1 MYRFANITIQFQIAL
16 CIPYIQTNIEGGITP
31 VSQLGA
37 VLQYRLINSNR
48 TSYSLSNL
56 FPVLDCRLLDA
67 IIHRQRFIRI
77 RLSKLCREIIN
88 GAGCCIGFC
97 IGCFSSIRIWIFYN
111 VTYFALGYLVALLQD
126 VVIAIQFKQIVIGV
140 FFQVVVFTKGNRLTS
155 CNILRLANHSQT
167 CKVIV
172 GQLFLI
178 RTVQCKPIST
188 RFSCQFFAVYNLGCL
203 NLISCGF
210 FVGNLCSLWNIYII
224 QFNCMILTSRIAVSN
239 LVIQIAACYWIAL
252 CIRFQYIPVSLNR
265 NFVKGYSIRCTR
277 LRTRQ
282 GYCLQIAILHI
293 RTILGLIEQ
302 TKVERICCVKWR
314 FEGLFHGNLTVLNF
328 VQERNSCNRIFVFIR
343 QFRSA
348 VTTGS
353 TFRHAWIQCLCIC
366 SINRFA
372 NCNIDIVLNHTIF
385 IGFKDIEVLLCRCRN
400 IGKGCGFYFFAVL
413 YGNRLDF
420 AAVTCEL
427 ARICQLA
434 ICTIG
439 RCHTICFCGKECKIE
454 GLCIAL
460 AALIFLVDNQANGIF
475 HFRNPDTN
483 LCRFCD
489 HRCFYQLAAT
499 FILIGISKAV
509 PCDIFFARVLYV
521 IRNRS
526 LEGNANGFTRFYCK
540 STRELESQVY
550 DFTGWSILPV
560 HIAGFAN
567 PVASVFIQIG
577 MLIAGIRNRY
587 ARNAFFTLEV
597 SSIRGIIHRTLFIG
611 NAVSIRCYRKC
622 RVTVITGNQTDVH
635 VFKRQTVDN
644 SKVLQF
650 CLRIVGYIELIPNPI
665 AL

>member
-16 CIPYIQTNIEGGITP
+16 CIPYIQTNIEGIIP

-48 TSYSLSNL
+48 TSYSLSL

-77 RLSKLCREIIN
+77 RLSELCREIIN

-97 IGCFSSIRIWIFYN
+97 ISCFSSIRIWIFYDI
-111 VTYFALGYLVALLQD
+111 TCFAIGCLVALLQN
-126 VVIAIQFKQIVIGV
+126 VSIAIQFKQIVIGV
-140 FFQVVVFTKGNRLTS
+140 FFQVVEGNLVTS
-155 CNILRLANHSQT
+155 CNLLRCTNHSQT

-239 LVIQIAACYWIAL
+239 LVIQIAVCYWIAL

-314 FEGLFHGNLTVLNF
+314 FEGLFYGNLTVLNF
-328 VQERNSCNRIFVFIR
+328 VQERNSCNRIFIFIR

-348 VTTGS
+348 VTTDS
-353 TFRHAWIQCLCIC
+353 TFWHAWIQCLCIC

-385 IGFKDIEVLLCRCRN
+385 IGFKDIEILLCRCRN
-400 IGKGCGFYFFAVL
+400 VGKGCGFCFAVL

-420 AAVTCEL
+420 AAVTLEL
-427 ARICQLA
+427 ICVRQLA
-434 ICTIG
+434 ICTVS
-439 RCHTICFCGKECKIE
+439 RCYTVFCCGKECKIE

-460 AALIFLVDNQANGIF
+460 VALIFLVDNQANGIF

-489 HRCFYQLAAT
+489 HRCFYQ
-499 FILIGISKAV
+499 FILIIQVLIRISKAV

-526 LEGNANGFTRFYCK
+526 LKGNANGFTRFYCK

-550 DFTGWSILPV
+550 NFIGFGILPV
-560 HIAGFAN
+560 HIARFAN

-577 MLIAGIRNRY
+577 MLIAGIGNLYVRNI
-587 ARNAFFTLEV
+587 FFLLKIF
-597 SSIRGIIHRTLFIG
+597 SICGIVQRTPFTG
-611 NAVSIRCYRKC
+611 NAVNIRCYRKC

>member
-16 CIPYIQTNIEGGITP
+16 CILYIQTNIEFTTP

-48 TSYSLSNL
+48 TSYSLSL
-56 FPVLDCRLLDA
+56 FSVLDCRLLDA

-77 RLSKLCREIIN
+77 RLSELCREIIN

-97 IGCFSSIRIWIFYN
+97 IGCFSSIRIRIFYN
-111 VTYFALGYLVALLQD
+111 VTYFAIGYLVALLQD
-126 VVIAIQFKQIVIGV
+126 VVIAIQFKQIVIYV

-155 CNILRLANHSQT
+155 CNLLRLANHGQT

-203 NLISCGF
+203 NLISCRF

-224 QFNCMILTSRIAVSN
+224 QFNCMILTSRIAISN
-239 LVIQIAACYWIAL
+239 LVIQIAVCYWIAL

-302 TKVERICCVKWR
+302 AKVERICCVKWR
-314 FEGLFHGNLTVLNF
+314 FEGLFYGNLTVLNF
-328 VQERNSCNRIFVFIR
+328 VQERNSCNRIFVFIC

-348 VTTGS
+348 VTAGS
-353 TFRHAWIQCLCIC
+353 TFRHTWIQCLCIC

-385 IGFKDIEVLLCRCRN
+385 IGFKDIEILLCRCRN

-439 RCHTICFCGKECKIE
+439 WCRTICFCGKECKIE

-460 AALIFLVDNQANGIF
+460 AAIISLVDNQANGIF

-489 HRCFYQLAAT
+489 HRCFYQ
-499 FILIGISKAV
+499 FILIIQVLIGISKAV

-550 DFTGWSILPV
+550 NFIGFGILPV
-560 HIAGFAN
+560 HIARFAN
-567 PVASVFIQIG
+567 PVTSMFIQIG

-597 SSIRGIIHRTLFIG
+597 SSVRGIIHRTLFIG
-611 NAVSIRCYRKC
+611 NAVNIRCYRKC

>member
-1 MYRFANITIQFQIAL
+1 MHIIFDITIQFQIAL
-16 CIPYIQTNIEGGITP
+16 CILYIQTNIEGIIP

-37 VLQYRLINSNR
+37 VLQYRLVDSNR
-48 TSYSLSNL
+48 TNCMVCL
-56 FPVLDCRLLDA
+56 FPVLNCGLLDA

-77 RLSKLCREIIN
+77 RLSELCREIIN

-97 IGCFSSIRIWIFYN
+97 IGCFSSIHIWIFYN
-111 VTYFALGYLVALLQD
+111 VTYFVLGYLVALLQD
-126 VVIAIQFKQIVIGV
+126 ISIAIQFKQIVIGI

-155 CNILRLANHSQT
+155 CNFLRLANHGQT

-178 RTVQCKPIST
+178 RTVQCKVISSIFQT
-188 RFSCQFFAVYNLGCL
+188 LAVYNFLCL

-224 QFNCMILTSRIAVSN
+224 QFNCMILTSRIAISN
-239 LVIQIAACYWIAL
+239 LVIQIAVCYWIAL

-328 VQERNSCNRIFVFIR
+328 VQERNSCNRIFVFIC

-348 VTTGS
+348 VTAGS
-353 TFRHAWIQCLCIC
+353 TFRHTWIQCLCIC

-385 IGFKDIEVLLCRCRN
+385 IGFKDIEILLCRCRN

-509 PCDIFFARVLYV
+509 PCDVFFASILYV

-526 LEGNANGFTRFYCK
+526 LEGNANGLTLIYFK

-560 HIAGFAN
+560 HIAGFAH
-567 PVASVFIQIG
+567 PVASVLIQTR
-577 MLIAGIRNRY
+577 MLIARIRNLY
-587 ARNAFFTLEV
+587 ALHFCTRECTSCICGV
-597 SSIRGIIHRTLFIG
+597 GQCTDFI
-611 NAVSIRCYRKC
+611 SH
-622 RVTVITGNQTDVH
+622 T
-635 VFKRQTVDN
+635 
-644 SKVLQF
+644 
-650 CLRIVGYIELIPNPI
+650 
-665 AL
+665 

>member
-1 MYRFANITIQFQIAL
+1 MINFIFQTL
-16 CIPYIQTNIEGGITP
+16 
-31 VSQLGA
+31 
-37 VLQYRLINSNR
+37 
-48 TSYSLSNL
+48 
-56 FPVLDCRLLDA
+56 
-67 IIHRQRFIRI
+67 
-77 RLSKLCREIIN
+77 
-88 GAGCCIGFC
+88 
-97 IGCFSSIRIWIFYN
+97 
-111 VTYFALGYLVALLQD
+111 
-126 VVIAIQFKQIVIGV
+126 
-140 FFQVVVFTKGNRLTS
+140 
-155 CNILRLANHSQT
+155 
-167 CKVIV
+167 
-172 GQLFLI
+172 
-178 RTVQCKPIST
+178 
-188 RFSCQFFAVYNLGCL
+188 AVYNFRCL

-210 FVGNLCSLWNIYII
+210 FVGNLCSYII
-224 QFNCMILTSRIAVSN
+224 GLALQIDCVVLTSRIAVSN

-252 CIRFQYIPVSLNR
+252 CICFQYIPVSLNR

-353 TFRHAWIQCLCIC
+353 TFRHVWIQCFCIC
-366 SINRFA
+366 SRIWCTH
-372 NCNIDIVLNHTIF
+372 CNIDIVLNHTIF
-385 IGFKDIEVLLCRCRN
+385 IGFKDIEILLCRCRN
-400 IGKGCGFYFFAVL
+400 IGKGCGFCFAIL
-413 YGNRLDF
+413 YSNRLDF

-460 AALIFLVDNQANGIF
+460 ATIIFLVDNQANGIF

-489 HRCFYQLAAT
+489 HRCFYQLAAL

-509 PCDIFFARVLYV
+509 PCDVFFARVLYV

-526 LEGNANGFTRFYCK
+526 LEGNANGLTRLYCK
-540 STRELESQVY
+540 ITRELESQVY
-550 DFTGWSILPV
+550 NFIGFGILPV

-577 MLIAGIRNRY
+577 MLIAGIRNLY
-587 ARNAFFTLEV
+587 TL
-597 SSIRGIIHRTLFIG
+597 HFRTRECTSCIFRVGQCTDFISC
-611 NAVSIRCYRKC
+611 V
-622 RVTVITGNQTDVH
+622 
-635 VFKRQTVDN
+635 
-644 SKVLQF
+644 
-650 CLRIVGYIELIPNPI
+650 
-665 AL
+665 

>member
-67 IIHRQRFIRI
+67 IIHCQRFIRI
-77 RLSKLCREIIN
+77 RLSELCREIIN

-97 IGCFSSIRIWIFYN
+97 IGCFSSIRIRIFYN
-111 VTYFALGYLVALLQD
+111 VICFDIGYLVALLQD

-140 FFQVVVFTKGNRLTS
+140 FFQVVEGNRLTS
-155 CNILRLANHSQT
+155 CNLLRLANHSQT

-224 QFNCMILTSRIAVSN
+224 QFNCMILTSRILVSN

-252 CIRFQYIPVSLNR
+252 CIRFQYIPVSLNW

-314 FEGLFHGNLTVLNF
+314 FEGLFYGNLTVLNF

-400 IGKGCGFYFFAVL
+400 VGKGCGFCFAVL

-439 RCHTICFCGKECKIE
+439 RCHTICFCSKECKIE

-460 AALIFLVDNQANGIF
+460 TTIISLVDNQANGIF

-489 HRCFYQLAAT
+489 HRCFYQ
-499 FILIGISKAV
+499 FILIIQVLIRISKAV
-509 PCDIFFARVLYV
+509 PCDIFFAGILYV

-526 LEGNANGFTRFYCK
+526 LEGNANGFTRLYFK
-540 STRELESQVY
+540 ITWELESQVY
-550 DFTGWSILPV
+550 DFTGRSILPI
-560 HIAGFAN
+560 HIAGFAC
-567 PVASVFIQIG
+567 PVASVFIQIR
-577 MLIAGIRNRY
+577 MFIAGIRNCY
-587 ARNAFFTLEV
+587 ARNILIFLEI
-597 SSIRGIIHRTLFIG
+597 SSICGIVQRTPFILKAIV
-611 NAVSIRCYRKC
+611 NRCYCKC
-622 RVTVITGNQTDVH
+622 RVTVITGNQTNVH
-635 VFKRQTVDN
+635 IFKRQTVDHG
-644 SKVLQF
+644 KVLQVR
-650 CLRIVGYIELIPNPI
+650 LRIIGYIELILNLI

>member
-1 MYRFANITIQFQIAL
+1 MYRFSNIAIQFQIAL

-48 TSYSLSNL
+48 TSYSLSL

-77 RLSKLCREIIN
+77 RLSELCREIIN

-97 IGCFSSIRIWIFYN
+97 IGCFSSIRIWIFYDI
-111 VTYFALGYLVALLQD
+111 TCFTIGCLVALLQD
-126 VVIAIQFKQIVIGV
+126 ISIAIQFKQIVIGV
-140 FFQVVVFTKGNRLTS
+140 FFQVVKSNLVTS
-155 CNILRLANHSQT
+155 CNLLRLANHGQT

-188 RFSCQFFAVYNLGCL
+188 RFSCQFFAVYNLSCL

-224 QFNCMILTSRIAVSN
+224 QFNCMILTSRILVSN
-239 LVIQIAACYWIAL
+239 RIIQIAACYWIAL
-252 CIRFQYIPVSLNR
+252 CICFQYIPVSLNR

-314 FEGLFHGNLTVLNF
+314 FEGLFYGNLTVLNF
-328 VQERNSCNRIFVFIR
+328 VQERNSCNRIFIFIR

-348 VTTGS
+348 VTTDS
-353 TFRHAWIQCLCIC
+353 TFWHAWIQCLCIC

-385 IGFKDIEVLLCRCRN
+385 IGFKDIEILLYRCRN
-400 IGKGCGFYFFAVL
+400 VGKGCGFCFAVL

-420 AAVTCEL
+420 AAVTLEL
-427 ARICQLA
+427 ICVRQLA
-434 ICTIG
+434 ICTVS
-439 RCHTICFCGKECKIE
+439 RCYTVFCCGKECKIE
-454 GLCIAL
+454 SLCIAL
-460 AALIFLVDNQANGIF
+460 TAIISLVDNQANSIF

-489 HRCFYQLAAT
+489 HRCFYQLAT
-499 FILIGISKAV
+499 IFILIGISKAV
-509 PCDIFFARVLYV
+509 PCDIFFAGILYIV
-521 IRNRS
+521 RNRS
-526 LEGNANGFTRFYCK
+526 LERNANGFARLYV
-540 STRELESQVY
+540 TRELEAYIDNFISQ
-550 DFTGWSILPV
+550 SILPV
-560 HIAGFAN
+560 HVAGFAD

-577 MLIAGIRNRY
+577 MLIAGVRNLYTFHFR
-587 ARNAFFTLEV
+587 ARECT
-597 SSIRGIIHRTLFIG
+597 SCICGIGQCADFI
-611 NAVSIRCYRKC
+611 S
-622 RVTVITGNQTDVH
+622 
-635 VFKRQTVDN
+635 
-644 SKVLQF
+644 
-650 CLRIVGYIELIPNPI
+650 RI
-665 AL
+665 

>member
-1 MYRFANITIQFQIAL
+1 MYRFSNIAIQFQIAL

-48 TSYSLSNL
+48 TSYSLSL

-77 RLSKLCREIIN
+77 RLSELCREIIN

-97 IGCFSSIRIWIFYN
+97 IGCFSSIRIWIFYDI
-111 VTYFALGYLVALLQD
+111 TCFTIGCLVALLQN
-126 VVIAIQFKQIVIGV
+126 VSIAIQFKQIVIGV
-140 FFQVVVFTKGNRLTS
+140 FFQVVEGNLVTS
-155 CNILRLANHSQT
+155 CNLLRCTNHSQT

-224 QFNCMILTSRIAVSN
+224 QFNCMILTSRIAISN
-239 LVIQIAACYWIAL
+239 LVIQIAVCYWIAL

-302 TKVERICCVKWR
+302 TKVECICCVKWR
-314 FEGLFHGNLTVLNF
+314 FEGLFYGNLTVLNF
-328 VQERNSCNRIFVFIR
+328 VQERNSCNRIFIFIR

-348 VTTGS
+348 VTAGS
-353 TFRHAWIQCLCIC
+353 TFWHAWIQCLCIC

-372 NCNIDIVLNHTIF
+372 NCNVDIVLNHAVF
-385 IGFKDIEVLLCRCRN
+385 IGFKNIEILLCRCRN
-400 IGKGCGFYFFAVL
+400 VGKGCGFCFAVL

-439 RCHTICFCGKECKIE
+439 RCRTICFCGKECKIE

-460 AALIFLVDNQANGIF
+460 VALIFLVDNQANGIF

-489 HRCFYQLAAT
+489 HRCFYQLAT
-499 FILIGISKAV
+499 LFILIGISKAV
-509 PCDIFFARVLYV
+509 PCDIFFAGVLYIV
-521 IRNRS
+521 RNRS
-526 LEGNANGFTRFYCK
+526 LEGNANGFTRLYFK
-540 STRELESQVY
+540 ITWELESQVY
-550 DFTGWSILPV
+550 DFTGRSILPI
-560 HIAGFAN
+560 HIAGFAC
-567 PVASVFIQIG
+567 PVASVFIQIR
-577 MLIAGIRNRY
+577 MFIAGIRNCY
-587 ARNAFFTLEV
+587 ARNILIFLEI
-597 SSIRGIIHRTLFIG
+597 SSIYGIVQRTPFILKAIV
-611 NAVSIRCYRKC
+611 NRCYRKC

-644 SKVLQF
+644 GEVLQ
-650 CLRIVGYIELIPNPI
+650 RRIIGIVGYINLILYLI

>member
-16 CIPYIQTNIEGGITP
+16 CIPYIQTNIEGIIP

-67 IIHRQRFIRI
+67 IIHCQRFIRI
-77 RLSKLCREIIN
+77 CLSELCREIIN

-97 IGCFSSIRIWIFYN
+97 IGCFSSIRIRIFYN
-111 VTYFALGYLVALLQD
+111 VTYFAIGCLVALLQD
-126 VVIAIQFKQIVIGV
+126 VAIAIQFKQIVIGV
-140 FFQVVVFTKGNRLTS
+140 FFQVVEGNLVTS
-155 CNILRLANHSQT
+155 CNILRCTNHSQT

-224 QFNCMILTSRIAVSN
+224 QFNCMILTSRILVSN
-239 LVIQIAACYWIAL
+239 RIIQIAACYWIAL

-314 FEGLFHGNLTVLNF
+314 FEGLFYGNLTVLNF
-328 VQERNSCNRIFVFIR
+328 VQERNSCNRIFIFIR

-348 VTTGS
+348 VTTDS
-353 TFRHAWIQCLCIC
+353 TFWHAWIQCLCIC

-385 IGFKDIEVLLCRCRN
+385 IGFKDIEILLCRCRN
-400 IGKGCGFYFFAVL
+400 VGKGCGFYFAVL

-420 AAVTCEL
+420 AAVTLEL
-427 ARICQLA
+427 ICVRQLA
-434 ICTIG
+434 ICTVS
-439 RCHTICFCGKECKIE
+439 RCYTVFCCGKECKIE
-454 GLCIAL
+454 GLCVVLIAL
-460 AALIFLVDNQANGIF
+460 VSLVDNQTNGIF

-489 HRCFYQLAAT
+489 HRCFYQ
-499 FILIGISKAV
+499 FILIIQVLIGISKAV

-540 STRELESQVY
+540 ITRELESQVY
-550 DFTGWSILPV
+550 NFIGFGILPV
-560 HIAGFAN
+560 HIARFAN
-567 PVASVFIQIG
+567 PVTSMFIQIG
-577 MLIAGIRNRY
+577 MLIAGIRNGY
-587 ARNAFFTLEV
+587 ARNIFFLLKIF
-597 SSIRGIIHRTLFIG
+597 SICGIVQRTPFTG
-611 NAVSIRCYRKC
+611 NAVNIRCYRKC

-635 VFKRQTVDN
+635 IFKRQTVDN
-644 SKVLQF
+644 REVLQRL
-650 CLRIVGYIELIPNPI
+650 CGRIIGYINFVFNLFS
-665 AL
+665 L

>member
-16 CIPYIQTNIEGGITP
+16 CILYIQTNIEGGITP

-67 IIHRQRFIRI
+67 IIHCQRFIRI
-77 RLSKLCREIIN
+77 RLSELCREIIN

-97 IGCFSSIRIWIFYN
+97 IGCFSSIRIRIFYN
-111 VTYFALGYLVALLQD
+111 VICFDIGYLVALLQD

-140 FFQVVVFTKGNRLTS
+140 FFQVVEGNRLTS
-155 CNILRLANHSQT
+155 CNLLRLANHSQT

-224 QFNCMILTSRIAVSN
+224 QFNCMILTSRILVSN

-252 CIRFQYIPVSLNR
+252 CIRFQYIPVSLNW

-314 FEGLFHGNLTVLNF
+314 FEGLFYGNLTVLNF

-400 IGKGCGFYFFAVL
+400 VGKGCGFCFAVL

-427 ARICQLA
+427 TRICQLA

-439 RCHTICFCGKECKIE
+439 RCRTICFCGKECKIE

-460 AALIFLVDNQANGIF
+460 TAIISLVDNQANGIF

-489 HRCFYQLAAT
+489 HRSFYQLAAL

-509 PCDIFFARVLYV
+509 PCDIFFAGILYV

-526 LEGNANGFTRFYCK
+526 LESNANGLTRLYFK
-540 STRELESQVY
+540 ITWELESQVY
-550 DFTGWSILPV
+550 DFTGRSILPI
-560 HIAGFAN
+560 HIAGFAS
-567 PVASVFIQIG
+567 PVASVFIQIR
-577 MLIAGIRNRY
+577 MFIAGIRNGY
-587 ARNAFFTLEV
+587 ATDCTARECIFC
-597 SSIRGIIHRTLFIG
+597 IRGVAQCTDF
-611 NAVSIRCYRKC
+611 IRC
-622 RVTVITGNQTDVH
+622 V
-635 VFKRQTVDN
+635 
-644 SKVLQF
+644 
-650 CLRIVGYIELIPNPI
+650 
-665 AL
+665 

>member
-1 MYRFANITIQFQIAL
+1 MHIIFDITIQFQIAL
-16 CIPYIQTNIEGGITP
+16 CILYIQTNIEGIIP

-37 VLQYRLINSNR
+37 VLQYRLVDSNR
-48 TSYSLSNL
+48 TNCMVCL
-56 FPVLDCRLLDA
+56 FPVLNCGLLDA

-77 RLSKLCREIIN
+77 RLSELCREIIN

-97 IGCFSSIRIWIFYN
+97 IGCFSSIHIWIFYN
-111 VTYFALGYLVALLQD
+111 VTYFVLGYLVALLQD
-126 VVIAIQFKQIVIGV
+126 ISIAIQFKQIVIGI

-155 CNILRLANHSQT
+155 CNFLRLANHGQT

-178 RTVQCKPIST
+178 RTVQCKVISSIFQT
-188 RFSCQFFAVYNLGCL
+188 LAVYNFLCL

-224 QFNCMILTSRIAVSN
+224 QFNCMILTSRIAISN
-239 LVIQIAACYWIAL
+239 LVIQIAVCYWIAL

-314 FEGLFHGNLTVLNF
+314 FEGLFYGNLTVLNF
-328 VQERNSCNRIFVFIR
+328 VQERNSCNRIFVFIC

-348 VTTGS
+348 VTAGS
-353 TFRHAWIQCLCIC
+353 TFRHTWIQCLCIC

-385 IGFKDIEVLLCRCRN
+385 IGFKDIEILLCRCRN

-439 RCHTICFCGKECKIE
+439 WCRTICFCGKECKIE

-460 AALIFLVDNQANGIF
+460 AAIISLVDNQANGIF

-489 HRCFYQLAAT
+489 HRCFYQ
-499 FILIGISKAV
+499 FILIIQVLIGISKAV

-550 DFTGWSILPV
+550 NFIGFGILPV
-560 HIAGFAN
+560 HIARFAN
-567 PVASVFIQIG
+567 PVTSMFIQIG

-611 NAVSIRCYRKC
+611 NAVNIRCYRKC

>member
-16 CIPYIQTNIEGGITP
+16 CIPYIQTNIEGIIP

-48 TSYSLSNL
+48 TSYSLSL

-67 IIHRQRFIRI
+67 IIHCQRFIRI
-77 RLSKLCREIIN
+77 CLSELCREIIN

-97 IGCFSSIRIWIFYN
+97 IGCFSSIRIRIFYN
-111 VTYFALGYLVALLQD
+111 VACLAIGCLVALLQD
-126 VVIAIQFKQIVIGV
+126 VAIAIQFKQIVIGV
-140 FFQVVVFTKGNRLTS
+140 FFQVVKSNLVTS
-155 CNILRLANHSQT
+155 CNILRCTNHSQT

-172 GQLFLI
+172 GQFFLI

-188 RFSCQFFAVYNLGCL
+188 RFICKGFAVYNLGCL

-239 LVIQIAACYWIAL
+239 LVIQIAVCYWIAL

-314 FEGLFHGNLTVLNF
+314 FEGLFYGNLTVLNF

-353 TFRHAWIQCLCIC
+353 TFRHVWIQCLCIC

-385 IGFKDIEVLLCRCRN
+385 IGFKDIEILLCRCRN
-400 IGKGCGFYFFAVL
+400 VGKGCGFCFAVL

-460 AALIFLVDNQANGIF
+460 AAIIFLVDNQANGIF

-489 HRCFYQLAAT
+489 HRCFYQ
-499 FILIGISKAV
+499 FILIIQVLIRISKAV

-540 STRELESQVY
+540 STRELESHI
-550 DFTGWSILPV
+550 DNFIGFGILPV

-577 MLIAGIRNRY
+577 MLIAGIRNGY
-587 ARNAFFTLEV
+587 ATDCTARE
-597 SSIRGIIHRTLFIG
+597 RTSCICRVGQCTDFIL
-611 NAVSIRCYRKC
+611 NTVNIRCYRKC

-635 VFKRQTVDN
+635 IFKRQTVDN
-644 SKVLQF
+644 GEVLQF

>member
-16 CIPYIQTNIEGGITP
+16 CIPYIQTNIEGIIP

-48 TSYSLSNL
+48 TSYSLSL

-67 IIHRQRFIRI
+67 IIHCQRFIRI
-77 RLSKLCREIIN
+77 CLSELCREIIN

-97 IGCFSSIRIWIFYN
+97 IGCFSSIRIRIFYN
-111 VTYFALGYLVALLQD
+111 VACLAIGCLVALLQD
-126 VVIAIQFKQIVIGV
+126 ISIAIQFKQIVIGV
-140 FFQVVVFTKGNRLTS
+140 FFQVVEGNRLTS
-155 CNILRLANHSQT
+155 CNILRCTNHSQT

-203 NLISCGF
+203 NLISCRF

-239 LVIQIAACYWIAL
+239 LVIQIAVCYWIAL
-252 CIRFQYIPVSLNR
+252 CICFQYIPVSLNR

-314 FEGLFHGNLTVLNF
+314 FEGLFYGNLTVLNF
-328 VQERNSCNRIFVFIR
+328 VQEWNNCNFLTFRISYTNSAI
-343 QFRSA
+343 S
-348 VTTGS
+348 TGS
-353 TFRHAWIQCLCIC
+353 TGRHILFRVFRCTCNIC
-366 SINRFA
+366 CREWFA

-385 IGFKDIEVLLCRCRN
+385 IGFKDIEILLCRCWN
-400 IGKGCGFYFFAVL
+400 VGKGCGFCFAVL

-460 AALIFLVDNQANGIF
+460 AAIIFLVDNQANGIF

-489 HRCFYQLAAT
+489 HRSFYQLAAL
-499 FILIGISKAV
+499 FILIRISKAV
-509 PCDIFFARVLYV
+509 PCDIFFACVLYIV
-521 IRNRS
+521 RNRS
-526 LEGNANGFTRFYCK
+526 LESNANGFIRLYFKITW
-540 STRELESQVY
+540 ELESQVY
-550 DFTGWSILPV
+550 DFTGRSILPI
-560 HIAGFAN
+560 HIAGFAC
-567 PVASVFIQIG
+567 PVASVFIQIR
-577 MLIAGIRNRY
+577 MFIAGIRNGY
-587 ARNAFFTLEV
+587 ATDCTARERIFC
-597 SSIRGIIHRTLFIG
+597 IRGVAQCTDF
-611 NAVSIRCYRKC
+611 IRC
-622 RVTVITGNQTDVH
+622 V
-635 VFKRQTVDN
+635 
-644 SKVLQF
+644 
-650 CLRIVGYIELIPNPI
+650 
-665 AL
+665 

>member
-16 CIPYIQTNIEGGITP
+16 CIPYIQTNIEGIIP

-48 TSYSLSNL
+48 TSYSLSL

-77 RLSKLCREIIN
+77 RLSELCREIIN

-97 IGCFSSIRIWIFYN
+97 IGCFSGIHIRILYN
-111 VTYFALGYLVALLQD
+111 VTYFVIGYLVALLQD

-328 VQERNSCNRIFVFIR
+328 VQERNSCNRIFIFIR

-348 VTTGS
+348 VTTDS
-353 TFRHAWIQCLCIC
+353 TFWHAWIQCLCIC

-385 IGFKDIEVLLCRCRN
+385 IGFKDIEILLCRCWN

-489 HRCFYQLAAT
+489 HRCFYQLAAI

-509 PCDIFFARVLYV
+509 PCDVFFARVLYV

-526 LEGNANGFTRFYCK
+526 LKGNANGFTRLYCK
-540 STRELESQVY
+540 ITRELESQVY
-550 DFTGWSILPV
+550 NFIGFGILPV
-560 HIAGFAN
+560 HIARFAN
-567 PVASVFIQIG
+567 PVTSMFIQIG

>member
-16 CIPYIQTNIEGGITP
+16 CIPYIQTNIEGIIP

-48 TSYSLSNL
+48 TSYSLSL

-77 RLSKLCREIIN
+77 RLSELCREIIN
-88 GAGCCIGFC
+88 GAGCCIDFC
-97 IGCFSSIRIWIFYN
+97 IGCFSSIRIRIFYN
-111 VTYFALGYLVALLQD
+111 VACLAIGCLVALLQD
-126 VVIAIQFKQIVIGV
+126 ISIAIQFKQIVIGV
-140 FFQVVVFTKGNRLTS
+140 FFQVVEGNLVTS
-155 CNILRLANHSQT
+155 CNILRCTNHSQT

-188 RFSCQFFAVYNLGCL
+188 RFSCQFFAVYNLSCL

-210 FVGNLCSLWNIYII
+210 FVSNLCSLWNIYII

-314 FEGLFHGNLTVLNF
+314 FEGLFYGNLTVLNF
-328 VQERNSCNRIFVFIR
+328 VQEWNNCNFL
-343 QFRSA
+343 
-348 VTTGS
+348 
-353 TFRHAWIQCLCIC
+353 TFRISYTNSAISTSSTGRHILFRVFRCTCNIC
-366 SINRFA
+366 CREWFA

-385 IGFKDIEVLLCRCRN
+385 IGFKDIEILLCRCRN
-400 IGKGCGFYFFAVL
+400 VGKGCGFCFAVL

-460 AALIFLVDNQANGIF
+460 AAIIFLVDNQANGIF

-489 HRCFYQLAAT
+489 HRCFYQ
-499 FILIGISKAV
+499 FILIIQVLIRISKAV
-509 PCDIFFARVLYV
+509 PCDVFFASILYV

-526 LEGNANGFTRFYCK
+526 LEGNANGLTLIYFK

-560 HIAGFAN
+560 HIAGFAH
-567 PVASVFIQIG
+567 PVASVLIQTR
-577 MLIAGIRNRY
+577 MLIARIRNLY
-587 ARNAFFTLEV
+587 ALHFCTRECTSCICGV
-597 SSIRGIIHRTLFIG
+597 GQCTDFI
-611 NAVSIRCYRKC
+611 SH
-622 RVTVITGNQTDVH
+622 T
-635 VFKRQTVDN
+635 
-644 SKVLQF
+644 
-650 CLRIVGYIELIPNPI
+650 
-665 AL
+665 

>member
-1 MYRFANITIQFQIAL
+1 MHIIFDITIQFQIAL
-16 CIPYIQTNIEGGITP
+16 CILYIQTNIEGIIP

-37 VLQYRLINSNR
+37 VLQYRLVDSNR
-48 TSYSLSNL
+48 TNCMVCL
-56 FPVLDCRLLDA
+56 FPVLNCGLLDA

-77 RLSKLCREIIN
+77 RLSELCREIIN

-97 IGCFSSIRIWIFYN
+97 IGCFSSIHIWIFYN
-111 VTYFALGYLVALLQD
+111 VTYFVLGYLVALLQD
-126 VVIAIQFKQIVIGV
+126 ISIAIQFKQIVIGI

-155 CNILRLANHSQT
+155 CNFLRLANHGQT

-178 RTVQCKPIST
+178 RTVQCKVISSIFQT
-188 RFSCQFFAVYNLGCL
+188 LAVYNFLCL

-239 LVIQIAACYWIAL
+239 LVIQIAVCYWIAL

-314 FEGLFHGNLTVLNF
+314 FEGLFYGNLTVLNF
-328 VQERNSCNRIFVFIR
+328 VQERNNCNFLTFRISYTN
-343 QFRSA
+343 SA
-348 VTTGS
+348 ISTGS
-353 TFRHAWIQCLCIC
+353 TGWHILFRVFRCTCNIC
-366 SINRFA
+366 CREWFA

-385 IGFKDIEVLLCRCRN
+385 IGFKDIEILLCRCRN
-400 IGKGCGFYFFAVL
+400 VGKGCGFCFAVL

-420 AAVTCEL
+420 AAVTLEL
-427 ARICQLA
+427 ICVRQLA
-434 ICTIG
+434 ICTVS
-439 RCHTICFCGKECKIE
+439 RCYTVFCCGKECKIE

-460 AALIFLVDNQANGIF
+460 AAIISLVDNQANGIF

-489 HRCFYQLAAT
+489 HRCFYQ
-499 FILIGISKAV
+499 FILIIQVLIRISKAV
-509 PCDIFFARVLYV
+509 PCDVFFASILYV

-526 LEGNANGFTRFYCK
+526 LEGNANGLTLIYFK

-560 HIAGFAN
+560 HIAGFAH
-567 PVASVFIQIG
+567 PVASVLIQTR
-577 MLIAGIRNRY
+577 MLIARIRNLY
-587 ARNAFFTLEV
+587 ALHFCTRECTSCICGV
-597 SSIRGIIHRTLFIG
+597 GQCTDFI
-611 NAVSIRCYRKC
+611 SH
-622 RVTVITGNQTDVH
+622 T
-635 VFKRQTVDN
+635 
-644 SKVLQF
+644 
-650 CLRIVGYIELIPNPI
+650 
-665 AL
+665 

>member
-1 MYRFANITIQFQIAL
+1 MINFIFQTL
-16 CIPYIQTNIEGGITP
+16 
-31 VSQLGA
+31 
-37 VLQYRLINSNR
+37 
-48 TSYSLSNL
+48 
-56 FPVLDCRLLDA
+56 
-67 IIHRQRFIRI
+67 
-77 RLSKLCREIIN
+77 
-88 GAGCCIGFC
+88 
-97 IGCFSSIRIWIFYN
+97 
-111 VTYFALGYLVALLQD
+111 
-126 VVIAIQFKQIVIGV
+126 
-140 FFQVVVFTKGNRLTS
+140 
-155 CNILRLANHSQT
+155 
-167 CKVIV
+167 
-172 GQLFLI
+172 
-178 RTVQCKPIST
+178 
-188 RFSCQFFAVYNLGCL
+188 AVYNFRCL

-210 FVGNLCSLWNIYII
+210 FVGNLCSYII
-224 QFNCMILTSRIAVSN
+224 GLALQIDCVVLTSRIAVSN

-314 FEGLFHGNLTVLNF
+314 FESFFYGNLTVLNF

-353 TFRHAWIQCLCIC
+353 TFRHGWIQCLCIC
-366 SINRFA
+366 SRIWCTH
-372 NCNIDIVLNHTIF
+372 CNIDIVLNHAVF
-385 IGFKDIEVLLCRCRN
+385 IGFKDIEILLCRCRN
-400 IGKGCGFYFFAVL
+400 VGKGCGFCFAVL

-460 AALIFLVDNQANGIF
+460 AAIIFLVDNQANGIF

-489 HRCFYQLAAT
+489 HRCFYQLAAL

-509 PCDIFFARVLYV
+509 PCDVFFARVLYV

-526 LEGNANGFTRFYCK
+526 LEGNANGLTRLYCK
-540 STRELESQVY
+540 ITRELESQVY
-550 DFTGWSILPV
+550 NFIGFGILPV

-577 MLIAGIRNRY
+577 MLIAGIRNLY
-587 ARNAFFTLEV
+587 TL
-597 SSIRGIIHRTLFIG
+597 HFRTRECTSCIFRVGQCTDFISC
-611 NAVSIRCYRKC
+611 V
-622 RVTVITGNQTDVH
+622 
-635 VFKRQTVDN
+635 
-644 SKVLQF
+644 
-650 CLRIVGYIELIPNPI
+650 
-665 AL
+665 

>member
-16 CIPYIQTNIEGGITP
+16 CIPYIQTNIEGIIP

-48 TSYSLSNL
+48 TSYSLSL

-67 IIHRQRFIRI
+67 IIHCQRFIRI
-77 RLSKLCREIIN
+77 RLSELCREIIN

-97 IGCFSSIRIWIFYN
+97 IGCFSSIRIRIFYN
-111 VTYFALGYLVALLQD
+111 VACLAIGCLVALLQD
-126 VVIAIQFKQIVIGV
+126 ISIAIQFKQIVIGV
-140 FFQVVVFTKGNRLTS
+140 FFQVVEGNLVTS
-155 CNILRLANHSQT
+155 CNILRCTNHSQT

-172 GQLFLI
+172 GQFFLI

-203 NLISCGF
+203 NLISCRF

-314 FEGLFHGNLTVLNF
+314 FEGLFYGNLTVLNF
-328 VQERNSCNRIFVFIR
+328 VQERNNCNGCIVWVS
-343 QFRSA
+343 QFCSA
-348 VTTGS
+348 VAAGS
-353 TFRHAWIQCLCIC
+353 TFRHGYSQRLCIC

-400 IGKGCGFYFFAVL
+400 VGKGCGFCFAVL

-427 ARICQLA
+427 TRICQLA

-439 RCHTICFCGKECKIE
+439 RCRTICFCGKECKIE

-460 AALIFLVDNQANGIF
+460 AAIIFLVDNQANGIF

-489 HRCFYQLAAT
+489 HRSFYQLAAL

-509 PCDIFFARVLYV
+509 PCDIFFAGILYV

-526 LEGNANGFTRFYCK
+526 LEGNANGFTRLYFK
-540 STRELESQVY
+540 ITWELESQVY
-550 DFTGWSILPV
+550 DFTGRSILPI
-560 HIAGFAN
+560 HIAGFAC
-567 PVASVFIQIG
+567 PVASVFIQIR
-577 MLIAGIRNRY
+577 MFIAGIRNCY
-587 ARNAFFTLEV
+587 ARNILIFLEI
-597 SSIRGIIHRTLFIG
+597 SSICGIVQRTPFILKAIV
-611 NAVSIRCYRKC
+611 NRCYCKC
-622 RVTVITGNQTDVH
+622 RVTVITGNQTNVH
-635 VFKRQTVDN
+635 IFKRQTVDHG
-644 SKVLQF
+644 KVLQVR
-650 CLRIVGYIELIPNPI
+650 LRIIGYIELILNLI

>member
-1 MYRFANITIQFQIAL
+1 
-16 CIPYIQTNIEGGITP
+16 
-31 VSQLGA
+31 
-37 VLQYRLINSNR
+37 
-48 TSYSLSNL
+48 
-56 FPVLDCRLLDA
+56 
-67 IIHRQRFIRI
+67 
-77 RLSKLCREIIN
+77 
-88 GAGCCIGFC
+88 
-97 IGCFSSIRIWIFYN
+97 
-111 VTYFALGYLVALLQD
+111 
-126 VVIAIQFKQIVIGV
+126 
-140 FFQVVVFTKGNRLTS
+140 
-155 CNILRLANHSQT
+155 
-167 CKVIV
+167 
-172 GQLFLI
+172 
-178 RTVQCKPIST
+178 
-188 RFSCQFFAVYNLGCL
+188 
-203 NLISCGF
+203 
-210 FVGNLCSLWNIYII
+210 
-224 QFNCMILTSRIAVSN
+224 MILTSRILVSN
-239 LVIQIAACYWIAL
+239 RIIQIAACYWIAL

-328 VQERNSCNRIFVFIR
+328 VQERNSCNRIFVFIC

-353 TFRHAWIQCLCIC
+353 TFRHVWIQCFCIC
-366 SINRFA
+366 SRIWCTH
-372 NCNIDIVLNHTIF
+372 CNIDIVLNHTVF
-385 IGFKDIEVLLCRCRN
+385 IGFKDIEILLCRCRN
-400 IGKGCGFYFFAVL
+400 IGKGCGFCFAVL

-439 RCHTICFCGKECKIE
+439 WCRTICFCSKECKIE
-454 GLCIAL
+454 SLCIAL
-460 AALIFLVDNQANGIF
+460 TAIISLVDNQANGIF

-489 HRCFYQLAAT
+489 HRGFYQ
-499 FILIGISKAV
+499 FILIIQVLIRISKAV
-509 PCDIFFARVLYV
+509 PCDVFFASILYV

-550 DFTGWSILPV
+550 NFIGFGILPV
-560 HIAGFAN
+560 HVAGFAL

-577 MLIAGIRNRY
+577 MLIAGIRNGY
-587 ARNAFFTLEV
+587 ARNIFFLLKIF
-597 SSIRGIIHRTLFIG
+597 SICGIVQRTPFTG
-611 NAVSIRCYRKC
+611 NAVNIRCYRKC
-622 RVTVITGNQTDVH
+622 RVTVITGNQTNVH
-635 VFKRQTVDN
+635 IFKRQTVDN

>member
-16 CIPYIQTNIEGGITP
+16 CIPYIQTNIEGIIP

-77 RLSKLCREIIN
+77 RLSELCREIIN

-97 IGCFSSIRIWIFYN
+97 IGCFSSIRIRIFYN
-111 VTYFALGYLVALLQD
+111 VICFDIGYLVALLQD

-140 FFQVVVFTKGNRLTS
+140 FFQVVEGNRLTS
-155 CNILRLANHSQT
+155 CNLLRLANHSQT

-224 QFNCMILTSRIAVSN
+224 QFNCMILTSRILVSN

-328 VQERNSCNRIFVFIR
+328 VQEWNNCNFL
-343 QFRSA
+343 
-348 VTTGS
+348 
-353 TFRHAWIQCLCIC
+353 TFRISYTNSAISTSSTGRHILFRVFRCTCNIC
-366 SINRFA
+366 CREWFA

-385 IGFKDIEVLLCRCRN
+385 IGFKDIEILLCRCRN
-400 IGKGCGFYFFAVL
+400 VGKGCGFYFAVL

-439 RCHTICFCGKECKIE
+439 RCHTICFCSKECKIE

-460 AALIFLVDNQANGIF
+460 TAIISLVDNQANGIF

-489 HRCFYQLAAT
+489 HRCFYQ
-499 FILIGISKAV
+499 FILIIQVLIRISKAV
-509 PCDIFFARVLYV
+509 PCDVFFASILYV

-526 LEGNANGFTRFYCK
+526 LEGNANGLTLIYFK

-560 HIAGFAN
+560 HIAGFAH
-567 PVASVFIQIG
+567 PVASVLIQTR
-577 MLIAGIRNRY
+577 MLIARIRNLY
-587 ARNAFFTLEV
+587 ALHFCTRECTSCICGV
-597 SSIRGIIHRTLFIG
+597 GQCTDFI
-611 NAVSIRCYRKC
+611 SH
-622 RVTVITGNQTDVH
+622 T
-635 VFKRQTVDN
+635 
-644 SKVLQF
+644 
-650 CLRIVGYIELIPNPI
+650 
-665 AL
+665 

>member
-1 MYRFANITIQFQIAL
+1 MINFIFQTL
-16 CIPYIQTNIEGGITP
+16 
-31 VSQLGA
+31 
-37 VLQYRLINSNR
+37 
-48 TSYSLSNL
+48 
-56 FPVLDCRLLDA
+56 
-67 IIHRQRFIRI
+67 
-77 RLSKLCREIIN
+77 
-88 GAGCCIGFC
+88 
-97 IGCFSSIRIWIFYN
+97 
-111 VTYFALGYLVALLQD
+111 
-126 VVIAIQFKQIVIGV
+126 
-140 FFQVVVFTKGNRLTS
+140 
-155 CNILRLANHSQT
+155 
-167 CKVIV
+167 
-172 GQLFLI
+172 
-178 RTVQCKPIST
+178 
-188 RFSCQFFAVYNLGCL
+188 AVYNFRCL

-210 FVGNLCSLWNIYII
+210 FVGNLCSYII
-224 QFNCMILTSRIAVSN
+224 GLALQIDCVVLTSRIAVSN

-314 FEGLFHGNLTVLNF
+314 FESFFYGNLTVLNF
-328 VQERNSCNRIFVFIR
+328 VQERNSCNRIFIFIR

-353 TFRHAWIQCLCIC
+353 TFRHAWIQCFCIC
-366 SINRFA
+366 SRIWCTH
-372 NCNIDIVLNHTIF
+372 CNIDIVLNHTIF
-385 IGFKDIEVLLCRCRN
+385 IGFKDIEILLCRCWN

-439 RCHTICFCGKECKIE
+439 RCHTICFCSKECKIE

-489 HRCFYQLAAT
+489 HRCFYQFILIIQ
-499 FILIGISKAV
+499 ILIGISKAV
-509 PCDIFFARVLYV
+509 PCDVFFARVLYV

-540 STRELESQVY
+540 ITRELESQVY
-550 DFTGWSILPV
+550 NFIGFGILPV
-560 HIAGFAN
+560 HIAGFAH
-567 PVASVFIQIG
+567 PVASVLIQTR
-577 MLIAGIRNRY
+577 MLIARIRNLY
-587 ARNAFFTLEV
+587 ALHFCTRECTSCICGV
-597 SSIRGIIHRTLFIG
+597 GQCTDFI
-611 NAVSIRCYRKC
+611 SH
-622 RVTVITGNQTDVH
+622 T
-635 VFKRQTVDN
+635 
-644 SKVLQF
+644 
-650 CLRIVGYIELIPNPI
+650 
-665 AL
+665 

>member
-16 CIPYIQTNIEGGITP
+16 CILYIQTNMEFTIP

-37 VLQYRLINSNR
+37 VLQYRLINGNR
-48 TSYSLSNL
+48 TSYRLGL
-56 FPVLDCRLLDA
+56 FSVLNCRLLDA
-67 IIHRQRFIRI
+67 IIHCQRFIRI
-77 RLSKLCREIIN
+77 RLSELCREIIN

-111 VTYFALGYLVALLQD
+111 VICFDIGCLVALLQD

-140 FFQVVVFTKGNRLTS
+140 FFQVVESNLVTS
-155 CNILRLANHSQT
+155 CNLLRLANHSQT

-224 QFNCMILTSRIAVSN
+224 QFNCMILTSRIAISN

-302 TKVERICCVKWR
+302 AKVERICCVKWR

-348 VTTGS
+348 VTAGS
-353 TFRHAWIQCLCIC
+353 TFRHTWIQCLCIC

-385 IGFKDIEVLLCRCRN
+385 IGFKDIEILLCRCRN

-489 HRCFYQLAAT
+489 HRCFYQLAAI

-509 PCDIFFARVLYV
+509 PCDVFFARVLYV

-526 LEGNANGFTRFYCK
+526 LKGNANGFTRLYCK
-540 STRELESQVY
+540 ITRELESQVY
-550 DFTGWSILPV
+550 NFIGFGILPV
-560 HIAGFAN
+560 HIARFAN

-577 MLIAGIRNRY
+577 MLIAGIGNLYVRNI
-587 ARNAFFTLEV
+587 FFLLKIF
-597 SSIRGIIHRTLFIG
+597 SICGIVQRTPFTG
-611 NAVSIRCYRKC
+611 NAVNIRCYRKC
-622 RVTVITGNQTDVH
+622 RVTVITGNQTNVH

>member
-16 CIPYIQTNIEGGITP
+16 CIPYIQTNIEGIIP

-37 VLQYRLINSNR
+37 ILQYRLINSNR
-48 TSYSLSNL
+48 TSYSLSL

-67 IIHRQRFIRI
+67 IIHCQRFIRI
-77 RLSKLCREIIN
+77 CLSELCREIIN

-97 IGCFSSIRIWIFYN
+97 IGCFSSIRIRIFYN
-111 VTYFALGYLVALLQD
+111 VICFAIGCLVALLQD
-126 VVIAIQFKQIVIGV
+126 ISIAIQFKQIVIGV
-140 FFQVVVFTKGNRLTS
+140 FFQVVERNRLTS
-155 CNILRLANHSQT
+155 CNLLRLANHSQT

-172 GQLFLI
+172 GQFFLI

-188 RFSCQFFAVYNLGCL
+188 RFICKGFAVYNLSCL

-314 FEGLFHGNLTVLNF
+314 FEGLFYGNLTVLNF
-328 VQERNSCNRIFVFIR
+328 VQERNNCNFL
-343 QFRSA
+343 
-348 VTTGS
+348 
-353 TFRHAWIQCLCIC
+353 TFRISYTNSAISTSSTGRHILFRVFRCTCNIC
-366 SINRFA
+366 CREWFA

-385 IGFKDIEVLLCRCRN
+385 IGFKDIEILLCRCRN
-400 IGKGCGFYFFAVL
+400 VGKGCGFYFAIL

-460 AALIFLVDNQANGIF
+460 TAIISLVDNQANGIF

-489 HRCFYQLAAT
+489 HRCFYQ
-499 FILIGISKAV
+499 FILIIQVLIRISKAV
-509 PCDIFFARVLYV
+509 PCDVFFASILYV

-526 LEGNANGFTRFYCK
+526 LEGNANGLTLIYFK

-560 HIAGFAN
+560 HIAGFAH
-567 PVASVFIQIG
+567 PVASVLIQTR
-577 MLIAGIRNRY
+577 MLIARIRNLY
-587 ARNAFFTLEV
+587 ALHFCTRECTSCICGV
-597 SSIRGIIHRTLFIG
+597 GQCTDFI
-611 NAVSIRCYRKC
+611 SH
-622 RVTVITGNQTDVH
+622 T
-635 VFKRQTVDN
+635 
-644 SKVLQF
+644 
-650 CLRIVGYIELIPNPI
+650 
-665 AL
+665 

>member
-16 CIPYIQTNIEGGITP
+16 CIPYIQTNMEGITP

-48 TSYSLSNL
+48 TSYSLSL

-67 IIHRQRFIRI
+67 IIHCQRFIRI
-77 RLSKLCREIIN
+77 RLSELCREIIN

-111 VTYFALGYLVALLQD
+111 VACFTIGCLVALLQD
-126 VVIAIQFKQIVIGV
+126 ISIAIQFKQIVIGV
-140 FFQVVVFTKGNRLTS
+140 FFQVVKSNLVTS
-155 CNILRLANHSQT
+155 CNILRCTNHSQT

-224 QFNCMILTSRIAVSN
+224 QFNCMILTSRILVSN
-239 LVIQIAACYWIAL
+239 RIIQIAACYWIAL

-328 VQERNSCNRIFVFIR
+328 VQERNSCNRIFVFIC

-348 VTTGS
+348 VTAGS
-353 TFRHAWIQCLCIC
+353 TFRHTWIQCLCIC

-372 NCNIDIVLNHTIF
+372 NCNIDIVLNHAVF
-385 IGFKDIEVLLCRCRN
+385 IGFKDIEILLCRCWN

-439 RCHTICFCGKECKIE
+439 RCHTICFCGKKCKIE

-550 DFTGWSILPV
+550 NFIGFGILPV
-560 HIAGFAN
+560 HIARFAN
-567 PVASVFIQIG
+567 PVTSMFIQIG

-611 NAVSIRCYRKC
+611 NAVNIRCYRKC
-622 RVTVITGNQTDVH
+622 RVTVITGNQTNVH
-635 VFKRQTVDN
+635 IFKRQTVDN

>member
-16 CIPYIQTNIEGGITP
+16 CILYIQTNIEGITP

-67 IIHRQRFIRI
+67 IIHCQRFIRI
-77 RLSKLCREIIN
+77 RLSELCREIIN
-88 GAGCCIGFC
+88 GAGHCIGFC
-97 IGCFSSIRIWIFYN
+97 IGCFSGIHIRILYN

-155 CNILRLANHSQT
+155 CNILRLANHGQT

-239 LVIQIAACYWIAL
+239 RIIQIAVCYWIAL

-302 TKVERICCVKWR
+302 AKVERICCVKWR
-314 FEGLFHGNLTVLNF
+314 FEGLFYGNLTVLNF

-348 VTTGS
+348 VTTDS
-353 TFRHAWIQCLCIC
+353 TFWHAWIQCFCIC
-366 SINRFA
+366 SSLWFA
-372 NCNIDIVLNHTIF
+372 HCNIDIVLNHTIF
-385 IGFKDIEVLLCRCRN
+385 IGFKDIEILLCRCRN
-400 IGKGCGFYFFAVL
+400 IGKGCGFCFAIL

-439 RCHTICFCGKECKIE
+439 WCRTICFCGKECKIE

-460 AALIFLVDNQANGIF
+460 AAIIFLVDNQANGIF

-489 HRCFYQLAAT
+489 HRSFYQLAAL

-509 PCDIFFARVLYV
+509 PCDVFFACVLYIV
-521 IRNRS
+521 RNRS
-526 LEGNANGFTRFYCK
+526 LESNANGFTRLYFK
-540 STRELESQVY
+540 ITWELESQVY
-550 DFTGWSILPV
+550 DFTGRSILPI
-560 HIAGFAN
+560 HIAGFAC
-567 PVASVFIQIG
+567 PVASVFIQIR
-577 MLIAGIRNRY
+577 MFIAGIRNCY
-587 ARNAFFTLEV
+587 ARNILIFLEI
-597 SSIRGIIHRTLFIG
+597 SSICGIVQRTPFILKAIV
-611 NAVSIRCYRKC
+611 NRCYCKC
-622 RVTVITGNQTDVH
+622 RVTVITGNQTNVH
-635 VFKRQTVDN
+635 IFKRQTVDHG
-644 SKVLQF
+644 KVLQVR
-650 CLRIVGYIELIPNPI
+650 LRIIGYIELILNLI

>member
-1 MYRFANITIQFQIAL
+1 MYKFANITIQFQIAL
-16 CIPYIQTNIEGGITP
+16 CIPYIQTNIEGITP

-48 TSYSLSNL
+48 TSYSLSL

-67 IIHRQRFIRI
+67 IIHCQRFIRI
-77 RLSKLCREIIN
+77 CLSELCREIIN

-97 IGCFSSIRIWIFYN
+97 IGCFSSIRIRIFYN
-111 VTYFALGYLVALLQD
+111 VACLAIGCLVALLQD
-126 VVIAIQFKQIVIGV
+126 ISIAIQFKQIVIGV
-140 FFQVVVFTKGNRLTS
+140 FFQVVEGNRLTS
-155 CNILRLANHSQT
+155 CNILRCTNHSQT

-172 GQLFLI
+172 GQFFLI

-188 RFSCQFFAVYNLGCL
+188 RFICKGFAVYNLGCL

-239 LVIQIAACYWIAL
+239 LVIQIAVCYWIAL

-314 FEGLFHGNLTVLNF
+314 FEGLFYGNLTVLNF
-328 VQERNSCNRIFVFIR
+328 VQERNNCNGCIVWVS
-343 QFRSA
+343 QFCSA
-348 VTTGS
+348 VAAGS
-353 TFRHAWIQCLCIC
+353 TCRHGYSQRLCIC

-385 IGFKDIEVLLCRCRN
+385 IGFKDIEILLCRCRN
-400 IGKGCGFYFFAVL
+400 VGKGCGFCFAVL

-420 AAVTCEL
+420 AAVTLEL
-427 ARICQLA
+427 ICVRQLA
-434 ICTIG
+434 ICTVS
-439 RCHTICFCGKECKIE
+439 RCYTVFCCGKECKIE

-460 AALIFLVDNQANGIF
+460 AAIISLVDNQANGIF

-489 HRCFYQLAAT
+489 HRSFYQLAAL

-509 PCDIFFARVLYV
+509 PCDVFFARVLYIV
-521 IRNRS
+521 RNHS
-526 LEGNANGFTRFYCK
+526 LEGNANGFTRLYFK
-540 STRELESQVY
+540 ITWELESQVY

-560 HIAGFAN
+560 HIAGFAH
-567 PVASVFIQIG
+567 PVASVLIQTR
-577 MLIAGIRNRY
+577 MLIARIRNLY
-587 ARNAFFTLEV
+587 ALHFCTRECTSCICGV
-597 SSIRGIIHRTLFIG
+597 GQCTDFI
-611 NAVSIRCYRKC
+611 SH
-622 RVTVITGNQTDVH
+622 T
-635 VFKRQTVDN
+635 
-644 SKVLQF
+644 
-650 CLRIVGYIELIPNPI
+650 
-665 AL
+665 

>member
-16 CIPYIQTNIEGGITP
+16 CIPYIQTNIEGIIP

-77 RLSKLCREIIN
+77 RLSELCREIIN

-97 IGCFSSIRIWIFYN
+97 IGCFSSIRIRIFYN
-111 VTYFALGYLVALLQD
+111 VICFDIGYLVALLQD

-140 FFQVVVFTKGNRLTS
+140 FFQVVEGNRLTS
-155 CNILRLANHSQT
+155 CNLLRLANHSQT

-239 LVIQIAACYWIAL
+239 LVIQIAVCYWIAL

-353 TFRHAWIQCLCIC
+353 TFRHAWIQCFCIC
-366 SINRFA
+366 SSLWCTH
-372 NCNIDIVLNHTIF
+372 CNIDIVLNHTIF
-385 IGFKDIEVLLCRCRN
+385 IGFKDIEILLCRCRN
-400 IGKGCGFYFFAVL
+400 IGKGCGFCFAIL

-439 RCHTICFCGKECKIE
+439 WCRTICFCGKECKIE

-460 AALIFLVDNQANGIF
+460 AAIISLVDNQANGIF

-489 HRCFYQLAAT
+489 HRSFYQLAVL

-550 DFTGWSILPV
+550 NFIGFGILPV

-577 MLIAGIRNRY
+577 MLIAGIRNGY
-587 ARNAFFTLEV
+587 TLYF
-597 SSIRGIIHRTLFIG
+597 RTRERTSCICRVGQCTDF
-611 NAVSIRCYRKC
+611 IRC
-622 RVTVITGNQTDVH
+622 V
-635 VFKRQTVDN
+635 
-644 SKVLQF
+644 
-650 CLRIVGYIELIPNPI
+650 
-665 AL
+665 

>member
-1 MYRFANITIQFQIAL
+1 
-16 CIPYIQTNIEGGITP
+16 
-31 VSQLGA
+31 
-37 VLQYRLINSNR
+37 
-48 TSYSLSNL
+48 
-56 FPVLDCRLLDA
+56 
-67 IIHRQRFIRI
+67 
-77 RLSKLCREIIN
+77 
-88 GAGCCIGFC
+88 
-97 IGCFSSIRIWIFYN
+97 
-111 VTYFALGYLVALLQD
+111 
-126 VVIAIQFKQIVIGV
+126 
-140 FFQVVVFTKGNRLTS
+140 
-155 CNILRLANHSQT
+155 
-167 CKVIV
+167 
-172 GQLFLI
+172 
-178 RTVQCKPIST
+178 
-188 RFSCQFFAVYNLGCL
+188 
-203 NLISCGF
+203 
-210 FVGNLCSLWNIYII
+210 
-224 QFNCMILTSRIAVSN
+224 MILTSRIAISN

-252 CIRFQYIPVSLNR
+252 CIRFQYIPISLNR

-314 FEGLFHGNLTVLNF
+314 FKVLFYGNLTVLNF

-385 IGFKDIEVLLCRCRN
+385 IGFKDIEILLCRCRN
-400 IGKGCGFYFFAVL
+400 VGKGCGFYFAIL

-439 RCHTICFCGKECKIE
+439 WCRTICFCGKECKIE

-460 AALIFLVDNQANGIF
+460 AAIISLVDNQANGIF

-489 HRCFYQLAAT
+489 HRCFYQ
-499 FILIGISKAV
+499 FILIIQVLIRISKAV
-509 PCDIFFARVLYV
+509 PCDVFFASILYV

-526 LEGNANGFTRFYCK
+526 LEGNANGLTLIYFK

-550 DFTGWSILPV
+550 NFIGFGILPV

-577 MLIAGIRNRY
+577 MLIAGIGNLY
-587 ARNAFFTLEV
+587 ALYFCARERSSCICCV
-597 SSIRGIIHRTLFIG
+597 SQCTDF
-611 NAVSIRCYRKC
+611 IRC
-622 RVTVITGNQTDVH
+622 
-635 VFKRQTVDN
+635 
-644 SKVLQF
+644 L
-650 CLRIVGYIELIPNPI
+650 
-665 AL
+665 

>member
-1 MYRFANITIQFQIAL
+1 MHIIFDITIQFQIAL
-16 CIPYIQTNIEGGITP
+16 CILYIQTNIEGIIP

-48 TSYSLSNL
+48 TNYSLSNL
-56 FPVLDCRLLDA
+56 FSVLDCRLLDA
-67 IIHRQRFIRI
+67 IIHCQRFIRI
-77 RLSKLCREIIN
+77 RLSELCREIIN
-88 GAGCCIGFC
+88 GAGRCIGFC
-97 IGCFSSIRIWIFYN
+97 IGCFSSIRIRIFYN
-111 VTYFALGYLVALLQD
+111 VICFAIGCLVALLQD
-126 VVIAIQFKQIVIGV
+126 VAIAIQFKQIVIDV
-140 FFQVVVFTKGNRLTS
+140 FFQVVESNLVTS
-155 CNILRLANHSQT
+155 CNILRLANHGQT

-188 RFSCQFFAVYNLGCL
+188 RFICQGFAVYNFLCL

-224 QFNCMILTSRIAVSN
+224 QFNCMILTSRIAISN
-239 LVIQIAACYWIAL
+239 LVIQIAVCYWIAL

-314 FEGLFHGNLTVLNF
+314 FEGLFYGNLTVLNF

-353 TFRHAWIQCLCIC
+353 TFRHVWIQCFCIC

-372 NCNIDIVLNHTIF
+372 NCNIDIVLNHAVF
-385 IGFKDIEVLLCRCRN
+385 IGFKDIEILLCRCRN
-400 IGKGCGFYFFAVL
+400 IGKGCGFCFAIL
-413 YGNRLDF
+413 YSNRLDF

-460 AALIFLVDNQANGIF
+460 AAIIFLVDNQANGIA

-489 HRCFYQLAAT
+489 HRGFYQLAAT

-509 PCDIFFARVLYV
+509 PCDVFFACVLYIV
-521 IRNRS
+521 RNRS
-526 LEGNANGFTRFYCK
+526 LKGNANGFIRLYCK
-540 STRELESQVY
+540 ITRELESQVY
-550 DFTGWSILPV
+550 NFTGRGILPV

-577 MLIAGIRNRY
+577 MLIAGIRNGY
-587 ARNAFFTLEV
+587 ARNIFFLLKIF
-597 SSIRGIIHRTLFIG
+597 SICGIVQRTPFTF
-611 NAVSIRCYRKC
+611 NAVNIRCYRKC

-635 VFKRQTVDN
+635 IFKRQTIDN

-650 CLRIVGYIELIPNPI
+650 CLRIVGYIELILNPI

>member
-16 CIPYIQTNIEGGITP
+16 CIPYIQTNIEGIIP

-48 TSYSLSNL
+48 TSYSLSL

-77 RLSKLCREIIN
+77 RLSELCREIIN

-97 IGCFSSIRIWIFYN
+97 IGCFSSIRIWIFYDI
-111 VTYFALGYLVALLQD
+111 TCFTIGCLVALLQD
-126 VVIAIQFKQIVIGV
+126 ISIAIQFKQIVIGV
-140 FFQVVVFTKGNRLTS
+140 FFQVIESNRLTS
-155 CNILRLANHSQT
+155 CNLLRLANHGQT
-167 CKVIV
+167 CKVII

-224 QFNCMILTSRIAVSN
+224 QFNCMILTSRIAISN
-239 LVIQIAACYWIAL
+239 LVIQIAVCYWIAL

-277 LRTRQ
+277 LRTCQ

-314 FEGLFHGNLTVLNF
+314 FEGLFYGNLTILNF
-328 VQERNSCNRIFVFIR
+328 VQEWNSYNRIFVFIC

-348 VTTGS
+348 VTAGS
-353 TFRHAWIQCLCIC
+353 TCRHILFQVFRCTCNIC
-366 SINRFA
+366 CREWFA

-385 IGFKDIEVLLCRCRN
+385 IGFKDIEILLCRCRN
-400 IGKGCGFYFFAVL
+400 VGKGCGFCFAVL

-439 RCHTICFCGKECKIE
+439 WCRTICFCSKECKIE

-460 AALIFLVDNQANGIF
+460 AAIISLVDNQTNGIF

-489 HRCFYQLAAT
+489 HRCFYQ
-499 FILIGISKAV
+499 FILIIQVLIRISKAV
-509 PCDIFFARVLYV
+509 PCDVFFASILYIV
-521 IRNRS
+521 RNRS
-526 LEGNANGFTRFYCK
+526 LERNANGFARLYV
-540 STRELESQVY
+540 TRELEAYIDNFISQ
-550 DFTGWSILPV
+550 SILPV
-560 HIAGFAN
+560 HVAGFAD

-577 MLIAGIRNRY
+577 MLIAGVRNLYTFHFR
-587 ARNAFFTLEV
+587 ARECT
-597 SSIRGIIHRTLFIG
+597 SCICGIGQCADFI
-611 NAVSIRCYRKC
+611 S
-622 RVTVITGNQTDVH
+622 
-635 VFKRQTVDN
+635 
-644 SKVLQF
+644 
-650 CLRIVGYIELIPNPI
+650 RI
-665 AL
+665 

>member
-1 MYRFANITIQFQIAL
+1 MYRFSNIAIQFQIAL

-48 TSYSLSNL
+48 TSYSLSL

-67 IIHRQRFIRI
+67 IIHCQRFIRI
-77 RLSKLCREIIN
+77 RLSELCREIIN

-97 IGCFSSIRIWIFYN
+97 IGCFSSIRIWIFYD
-111 VTYFALGYLVALLQD
+111 VTCFAIGCLVALLQD
-126 VVIAIQFKQIVIGV
+126 VAIAIQFKQIVIGV
-140 FFQVVVFTKGNRLTS
+140 FFQVVEGNLVTS
-155 CNILRLANHSQT
+155 CNILRCTNHSQT

-172 GQLFLI
+172 GQFFLI

-188 RFSCQFFAVYNLGCL
+188 RFICKGFAVYNLGCL
-203 NLISCGF
+203 NLISCRF

-239 LVIQIAACYWIAL
+239 LVIQIAVCYWIAL

-314 FEGLFHGNLTVLNF
+314 FEGLFYGNLTVLNF
-328 VQERNSCNRIFVFIR
+328 VQERNNCNGCIVWVS
-343 QFRSA
+343 QFCSA
-348 VTTGS
+348 VAAGS
-353 TFRHAWIQCLCIC
+353 TFRHGYSQRLCIC

-385 IGFKDIEVLLCRCRN
+385 IGFKDIEILLCRCRN
-400 IGKGCGFYFFAVL
+400 VGKGCGFCFAVL

-420 AAVTCEL
+420 AAVTLEL
-427 ARICQLA
+427 ICVRQLA
-434 ICTIG
+434 ICTVS
-439 RCHTICFCGKECKIE
+439 RCYTVFCCGKECKIE

-460 AALIFLVDNQANGIF
+460 AAIISLVDNQANGIF

-489 HRCFYQLAAT
+489 HRSFYQLAVL

-550 DFTGWSILPV
+550 NFIGFGILPV

-577 MLIAGIRNRY
+577 MLIAGIRNGY
-587 ARNAFFTLEV
+587 TLYF
-597 SSIRGIIHRTLFIG
+597 RTRERTSCICRVGQCTDF
-611 NAVSIRCYRKC
+611 IRC
-622 RVTVITGNQTDVH
+622 V
-635 VFKRQTVDN
+635 
-644 SKVLQF
+644 
-650 CLRIVGYIELIPNPI
+650 
-665 AL
+665 

>member
-67 IIHRQRFIRI
+67 IIHCQRFIRI
-77 RLSKLCREIIN
+77 RLSELCREIIN

-97 IGCFSSIRIWIFYN
+97 IGCFSSIRIRIFYD
-111 VTYFALGYLVALLQD
+111 VTCFAIGCLVALLQD
-126 VVIAIQFKQIVIGV
+126 ISIAIQFKQIVIGI

-155 CNILRLANHSQT
+155 CNFLRLANHGQT

-178 RTVQCKPIST
+178 RTVQCKVISSIFQT
-188 RFSCQFFAVYNLGCL
+188 LAVYNFLCL

-328 VQERNSCNRIFVFIR
+328 IQERNNCNGCIVWVS
-343 QFRSA
+343 QFCSA
-348 VTTGS
+348 VAAGS
-353 TFRHAWIQCLCIC
+353 TFRHGYSQRLCIC

-385 IGFKDIEVLLCRCRN
+385 IGFKDIEILLCRCRN
-400 IGKGCGFYFFAVL
+400 VGKGCGFYFAVL

-489 HRCFYQLAAT
+489 HRCFYQ
-499 FILIGISKAV
+499 FILIIQVLIRISKAV

-526 LEGNANGFTRFYCK
+526 LKGNANGFTRLYCK
-540 STRELESQVY
+540 ITRELESQVY
-550 DFTGWSILPV
+550 NFIGFGILPV
-560 HIAGFAN
+560 HIARFAN

-577 MLIAGIRNRY
+577 MLIAGIRNGY
-587 ARNAFFTLEV
+587 TLYFRTRERTSCICCV
-597 SSIRGIIHRTLFIG
+597 SQCTNF
-611 NAVSIRCYRKC
+611 IRC
-622 RVTVITGNQTDVH
+622 V
-635 VFKRQTVDN
+635 
-644 SKVLQF
+644 
-650 CLRIVGYIELIPNPI
+650 
-665 AL
+665 

>member
-1 MYRFANITIQFQIAL
+1 MYRFVNITIQFQIAL
-16 CIPYIQTNIEGGITP
+16 CIPYIQTNMEGITP

-67 IIHRQRFIRI
+67 IIHCQRFIRI
-77 RLSKLCREIIN
+77 CLSELCREIIN

-97 IGCFSSIRIWIFYN
+97 IGCFSSIRIRIFYN
-111 VTYFALGYLVALLQD
+111 VACLAIGCLVALLQD
-126 VVIAIQFKQIVIGV
+126 ISIAIQFKQIVIGV
-140 FFQVVVFTKGNRLTS
+140 FFQVVKSNLVTS

-224 QFNCMILTSRIAVSN
+224 QFNCMILTSRILVSN
-239 LVIQIAACYWIAL
+239 RIIQIAACYWIAL

-328 VQERNSCNRIFVFIR
+328 IQERNNCNGCIVWVS
-343 QFRSA
+343 QFCSA
-348 VTTGS
+348 VAAGS
-353 TFRHAWIQCLCIC
+353 TFRHGYSQRLCIC

-385 IGFKDIEVLLCRCRN
+385 IGFKDIEILLCRCRN
-400 IGKGCGFYFFAVL
+400 VGKGCGFYFFAVL

-460 AALIFLVDNQANGIF
+460 AAIIFLVDNQANGIF

-489 HRCFYQLAAT
+489 HRCFYQ
-499 FILIGISKAV
+499 FILIIQVLIRISKAV
-509 PCDIFFARVLYV
+509 PCDVFFASILYV

-526 LEGNANGFTRFYCK
+526 LEGNANGLTLIYFK

-560 HIAGFAN
+560 HIAGFAH
-567 PVASVFIQIG
+567 PVASVLIQTR
-577 MLIAGIRNRY
+577 MLIARIRNLY
-587 ARNAFFTLEV
+587 ALHFCTRECTSCICGV
-597 SSIRGIIHRTLFIG
+597 GQCTDFI
-611 NAVSIRCYRKC
+611 SH
-622 RVTVITGNQTDVH
+622 T
-635 VFKRQTVDN
+635 
-644 SKVLQF
+644 
-650 CLRIVGYIELIPNPI
+650 
-665 AL
+665 

>member
-16 CIPYIQTNIEGGITP
+16 CIPYIQTNMEGITP

-48 TSYSLSNL
+48 TSYSLSL

-77 RLSKLCREIIN
+77 RLSELCREIIN

-97 IGCFSSIRIWIFYN
+97 IGCFSSIRIRIFYN
-111 VTYFALGYLVALLQD
+111 VTYFAIGYLVALLQD
-126 VVIAIQFKQIVIGV
+126 VVIAIQFKQIVIYV

-155 CNILRLANHSQT
+155 CNLLRLANHGQT

-203 NLISCGF
+203 NLISCRF

-224 QFNCMILTSRIAVSN
+224 QFNCMILTSRIAISN
-239 LVIQIAACYWIAL
+239 LVIQIAVCYWIAL

-302 TKVERICCVKWR
+302 AKVERICCVKWR
-314 FEGLFHGNLTVLNF
+314 FEGLFYGNLTVLNF
-328 VQERNSCNRIFVFIR
+328 VQERNSCNRIFVFIC

-348 VTTGS
+348 VTAGS
-353 TFRHAWIQCLCIC
+353 TFRHTWIQCLCIC

-385 IGFKDIEVLLCRCRN
+385 IGFKDIEILLCRCRN

-521 IRNRS
+521 VRNRS
-526 LEGNANGFTRFYCK
+526 LESNANGLTRLYFK

-550 DFTGWSILPV
+550 NFTGRGILPV

-567 PVASVFIQIG
+567 PVASIFIQIG
-577 MLIAGIRNRY
+577 MLITGIRNGY
-587 ARNAFFTLEV
+587 ATNCTTRERTSCICCV
-597 SSIRGIIHRTLFIG
+597 SQCTDF
-611 NAVSIRCYRKC
+611 IRC
-622 RVTVITGNQTDVH
+622 V
-635 VFKRQTVDN
+635 
-644 SKVLQF
+644 
-650 CLRIVGYIELIPNPI
+650 
-665 AL
+665 

>member
-16 CIPYIQTNIEGGITP
+16 CIPYIQTNMEGITP

-48 TSYSLSNL
+48 TSYSLSL

-67 IIHRQRFIRI
+67 IIHCQRFIRI
-77 RLSKLCREIIN
+77 RLSELCREIIN

-111 VTYFALGYLVALLQD
+111 VACLAIGCLVALLQD
-126 VVIAIQFKQIVIGV
+126 VAIAIQFKQIVIGV
-140 FFQVVVFTKGNRLTS
+140 FFQVVESNLVTS
-155 CNILRLANHSQT
+155 CNLLRLANHSQT

-178 RTVQCKPIST
+178 RSVQCKPIST
-188 RFSCQFFAVYNLGCL
+188 RFSCQFFAVYNLSCL

-224 QFNCMILTSRIAVSN
+224 QFNCMILTSRIAISN
-239 LVIQIAACYWIAL
+239 LVIQIAVCYWIAL

-328 VQERNSCNRIFVFIR
+328 VQERNSCNRIFVFIC

-348 VTTGS
+348 VTAGS
-353 TFRHAWIQCLCIC
+353 TFRHTWIQCLCIC

-385 IGFKDIEVLLCRCRN
+385 IGFKDIEILLCRCWN

-489 HRCFYQLAAT
+489 HRSFYQLAAL

-509 PCDIFFARVLYV
+509 PCDVFFAGILYIV
-521 IRNRS
+521 RNRS
-526 LEGNANGFTRFYCK
+526 IESNANGFTRFYCK

-550 DFTGWSILPV
+550 NFIGFGILPV

-577 MLIAGIRNRY
+577 MLIAGIGNLY
-587 ARNAFFTLEV
+587 ALYFCARERSSCICCV
-597 SSIRGIIHRTLFIG
+597 SQCTDF
-611 NAVSIRCYRKC
+611 IRC
-622 RVTVITGNQTDVH
+622 
-635 VFKRQTVDN
+635 
-644 SKVLQF
+644 L
-650 CLRIVGYIELIPNPI
+650 
-665 AL
+665 

>member
-1 MYRFANITIQFQIAL
+1 MHIIFDITIQFQIAL
-16 CIPYIQTNIEGGITP
+16 CILYIQTNIEGIIP

-37 VLQYRLINSNR
+37 VLQYRLVDSNR
-48 TSYSLSNL
+48 TNCMVCL
-56 FPVLDCRLLDA
+56 FPVLNCGLLDA

-77 RLSKLCREIIN
+77 RLSELCREIIN

-97 IGCFSSIRIWIFYN
+97 IGCFSSIHIWIFYN
-111 VTYFALGYLVALLQD
+111 VTYFVLGYLVALLQD
-126 VVIAIQFKQIVIGV
+126 ISIAIQFKQIVIGI

-155 CNILRLANHSQT
+155 CNFLRLANHGQT

-178 RTVQCKPIST
+178 RTVQCKVISSIFQT
-188 RFSCQFFAVYNLGCL
+188 LAVYNFLCL

-224 QFNCMILTSRIAVSN
+224 QFNCMILTSRIAISN
-239 LVIQIAACYWIAL
+239 LVIQIAVCYWIAL

-366 SINRFA
+366 SSLWCTH
-372 NCNIDIVLNHTIF
+372 CNIDIVLNHTIF
-385 IGFKDIEVLLCRCRN
+385 IGFKDIEILLCRCRN
-400 IGKGCGFYFFAVL
+400 IGKGCGFCFAIL

-439 RCHTICFCGKECKIE
+439 RCHTICFCSKECKIE

-460 AALIFLVDNQANGIF
+460 AAIIFLVDNQANGIF

-550 DFTGWSILPV
+550 NFTGRDILPV

-577 MLIAGIRNRY
+577 MLIAGIRNGY
-587 ARNAFFTLEV
+587 ATDCTARECISCICRVGQCTNLIVKA
-597 SSIRGIIHRTLFIG
+597 IINRL
-611 NAVSIRCYRKC
+611 YRKC
-622 RVTVITGNQTDVH
+622 GITVITGNQTDVH

>member
-16 CIPYIQTNIEGGITP
+16 CILYIQTNMEFTIP

-37 VLQYRLINSNR
+37 VLQYRLINGNR
-48 TSYSLSNL
+48 TSYRLGL
-56 FPVLDCRLLDA
+56 FSVLNCRLLDA
-67 IIHRQRFIRI
+67 IIHCQRFIRI
-77 RLSKLCREIIN
+77 RLSELCREIIN

-111 VTYFALGYLVALLQD
+111 VICFDIGCLVALLQD

-140 FFQVVVFTKGNRLTS
+140 FFQVVESNLVTS
-155 CNILRLANHSQT
+155 CNLLRLANHSQT

-224 QFNCMILTSRIAVSN
+224 QFNCMILTSRIAISN

-302 TKVERICCVKWR
+302 AKVERICCVKWR

-348 VTTGS
+348 VTAGS
-353 TFRHAWIQCLCIC
+353 TFRHTWIQCLCIC

-385 IGFKDIEVLLCRCRN
+385 IGFKDIEILLCRCRN

-489 HRCFYQLAAT
+489 HRCFYQLAAI

-509 PCDIFFARVLYV
+509 PCDVFFARVLYV

-526 LEGNANGFTRFYCK
+526 LKGNANGFTRLYCK
-540 STRELESQVY
+540 ITRELESQVY
-550 DFTGWSILPV
+550 NFIGFGILPV
-560 HIAGFAN
+560 HIARFAN

-577 MLIAGIRNRY
+577 MLIAGIGNLYVRNI
-587 ARNAFFTLEV
+587 FFLLKIF
-597 SSIRGIIHRTLFIG
+597 SICGIVQRTPFTG
-611 NAVSIRCYRKC
+611 NAVNIRCYRKC

>member
-1 MYRFANITIQFQIAL
+1 MHIIFDFTIQFQIAL
-16 CIPYIQTNIEGGITP
+16 CIPYIQTNMEGITP

-67 IIHRQRFIRI
+67 IIHCQRFIRI
-77 RLSKLCREIIN
+77 RLSELCREIIN
-88 GAGCCIGFC
+88 GAGHYIGFC
-97 IGCFSSIRIWIFYN
+97 IGCFSGIHIRILYN
-111 VTYFALGYLVALLQD
+111 VTYFVIGYLVALLQD
-126 VVIAIQFKQIVIGV
+126 VAIAIQFKQIVIGI

-155 CNILRLANHSQT
+155 CNFLRLANHGQT

-178 RTVQCKPIST
+178 RTVQCKVISSIFQT
-188 RFSCQFFAVYNLGCL
+188 LAVYNFLCL

-224 QFNCMILTSRIAVSN
+224 QFNCMILTSRILVSN
-239 LVIQIAACYWIAL
+239 RIIQIAACYWIAL

-314 FEGLFHGNLTVLNF
+314 FKGLFYGNLTVLNF

-348 VTTGS
+348 VTTDS
-353 TFRHAWIQCLCIC
+353 TFWHAWIQCFCIC
-366 SINRFA
+366 SSLWFA
-372 NCNIDIVLNHTIF
+372 HCNIDIVLNHTIF

-400 IGKGCGFYFFAVL
+400 VGKGCGFCFAVL

-427 ARICQLA
+427 TRICQLA

-460 AALIFLVDNQANGIF
+460 TAIISLVDNQANGIF

-489 HRCFYQLAAT
+489 HRCFYQ
-499 FILIGISKAV
+499 FILIIQVLIRISKAV

-550 DFTGWSILPV
+550 NFIGLGILPV
-560 HIAGFAN
+560 HIAGFAS

-577 MLIAGIRNRY
+577 MLIAGIGNLYVRNI
-587 ARNAFFTLEV
+587 FFLLKIF
-597 SSIRGIIHRTLFIG
+597 SICGIVQRTPFTG
-611 NAVSIRCYRKC
+611 NAVNIRCYRKC
-622 RVTVITGNQTDVH
+622 RVTVITGNQTNVH
-635 VFKRQTVDN
+635 IFKRQTVDN